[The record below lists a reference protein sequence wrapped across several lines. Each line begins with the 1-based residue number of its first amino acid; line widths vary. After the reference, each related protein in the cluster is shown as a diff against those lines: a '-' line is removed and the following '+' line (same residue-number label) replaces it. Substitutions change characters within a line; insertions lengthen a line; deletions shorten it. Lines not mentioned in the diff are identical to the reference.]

1 MFNFNPDLMQLDDS
15 ATGAPRVAGP
25 RNEPVSPE
33 ELARIMDEENAK
45 YNPTTGIPLSEP
57 EGQVPAGFTPGP
69 FPQELEKFFGSSK
82 GTLGYRIE
90 TLTDKVRRIY
100 DSTLVQFY
108 NYRIDRFE
116 KKLNNTKRRRNK
128 KFEKRILDHSI
139 AVWSRLE
146 QKRKIWKSYKIEND

>member
-1 MFNFNPDLMQLDDS
+1 M
-15 ATGAPRVAGP
+15 
-25 RNEPVSPE
+25 
-33 ELARIMDEENAK
+33 K
-45 YNPTTGIPLSEP
+45 
-57 EGQVPAGFTPGP
+57 
-69 FPQELEKFFGSSK
+69 
-82 GTLGYRIE
+82 RIE

-128 KFEKRILDHSI
+128 KFEKRILNHSI
-139 AVWSRLE
+139 AVWGRLE

>member
-1 MFNFNPDLMQLDDS
+1 MKTS
-15 ATGAPRVAGP
+15 
-25 RNEPVSPE
+25 
-33 ELARIMDEENAK
+33 
-45 YNPTTGIPLSEP
+45 
-57 EGQVPAGFTPGP
+57 
-69 FPQELEKFFGSSK
+69 
-82 GTLGYRIE
+82 E

-100 DSTLVQFY
+100 DSTLVKFY